1 MAFLKS
7 YITCYMSHSHHHV
20 ASGRAF
26 ATGIGLNLVFVGVEV
41 FYGLVTN
48 SSALLADAG
57 HNASDVLGLFFAWGA
72 FHLAA
77 INPNGKYTYGFQRST
92 ILSSILNAVLL
103 FIAVFFIA
111 KDAVLK
117 LENPQPVAGTSVMI
131 VAGIGVVIN
140 AITALLFIKN
150 QGHDLNIRGAFLH
163 MVADAGVSLGV
174 VIAGLLI
181 NITGLEWI
189 DPGVSFIIIA
199 VVLWGTWGFFVDSVN
214 LALDAVPKNINIDE
228 VRKALNDFPGVEDA
242 HDLHVW
248 ALSTNITAIS
258 VHLVVPQNAGDQFLA
273 DVQRM
278 LDEKFNISHSTIQ
291 VEFNMNNQIECNHP

>member
-1 MAFLKS
+1 
-7 YITCYMSHSHHHV
+7 MSHSHHHV

>member
-278 LDEKFNISHSTIQ
+278 LDEKFNISHSTIP